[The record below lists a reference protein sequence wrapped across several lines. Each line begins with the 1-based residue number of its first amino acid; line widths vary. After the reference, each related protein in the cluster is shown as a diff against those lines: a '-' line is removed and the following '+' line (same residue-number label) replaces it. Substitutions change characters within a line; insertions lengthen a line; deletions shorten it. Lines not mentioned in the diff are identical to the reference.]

1 LPNYS
6 LSDSDR
12 GSEKTGHVPASFG
25 KMRRDEGTIDRV
37 GIGRS
42 GEKEKKR

>member
-1 LPNYS
+1 MEEAK
-6 LSDSDR
+6 R
-12 GSEKTGHVPASFG
+12 QATCRASFG